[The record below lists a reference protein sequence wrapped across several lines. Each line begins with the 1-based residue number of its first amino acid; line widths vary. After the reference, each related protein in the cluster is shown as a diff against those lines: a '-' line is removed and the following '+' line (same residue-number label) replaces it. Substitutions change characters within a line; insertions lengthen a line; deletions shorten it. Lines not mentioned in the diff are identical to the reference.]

1 MNARL
6 SPLLRATALLLCSS
20 LAWAAPP
27 DGGIETLQ
35 ARMAGKTVGTDGAA
49 VQLPHPAADPHNT
62 LTTLLATPLTAN
74 AAVRIALLHNP
85 GLQAAWGSEGLSI
98 TDATGATTP
107 AKLRAQQAI
116 TVLSAQA
123 FKAWVNAV
131 AAAHTAQLLREAK
144 ATAEASGELTRRMV
158 RAGNVSKLTQAQ
170 SQAVLSDAALALVRA
185 EQAAFAARE
194 ALTVTLGLWGET
206 TQFTLPAALPTLP
219 TQALDLPDVEARAVQ
234 ARADLQLAAQQWQRK
249 QQSTVPDSADAL
261 WDAMGDAARVRAQAV
276 QLRSQARSAYHRY
289 RSSWDIATHLTQ
301 DVLPL
306 RQFIHDEL
314 VLRYNGMLTSVFDV
328 LADRQTQALAHSAS
342 VAAQRDFWLAH
353 ADLQA
358 LLAGA
363 PLDALPGSTTD
374 SAAPAASPTQAGGH

>member
-1 MNARL
+1 MSARL
-6 SPLLRATALLLCSS
+6 SPLFRAAALLVCSS

-27 DGGIETLQ
+27 DGGIEDLQ
-35 ARMAGKTVGTDGAA
+35 ARMAGKIIGTDSAA
-49 VQLPHPAADPHNT
+49 VQLPHPAADHRST
-62 LTTLLATPLTAN
+62 LTALLATPLTAN
-74 AAVRIALLHNP
+74 AAVRIALLQNP
-85 GLQAAWGSEGLSI
+85 ELQAALGSEGLSI
-98 TDATGATTP
+98 TDATGAATP

-131 AAAHTAQLLREAK
+131 AATHNAQLLREAK
-144 ATAEASGELTRRMV
+144 ATAEASGELTRRLV

-194 ALTVTLGLWGET
+194 TLTVTLGLWGEA
-206 TQFTLPAALPTLP
+206 TQFALPAALPALP
-219 TQALDLPDVEARAVQ
+219 AQAMDLPDVEARAVN
-234 ARADLQLAAQQWQRK
+234 ARTDLQLAALQWQRK

-261 WDAMGDAARVRAQAV
+261 WDAMGDAARVRTQAV
-276 QLRSQARSAYHRY
+276 QLRSQARAAYFSY
-289 RSSWDIATHLTQ
+289 RSSWDLATHMTQ

-306 RQFIHDEL
+306 RQFIQDEL

-328 LADRQTQALAHSAS
+328 LADRQTQTLAQTAS

-353 ADLQA
+353 ANLQA

-363 PLDALPGSTTD
+363 PLDAIGGDASTNTNE
-374 SAAPAASPTQAGGH
+374 ARPAANPGGH